1 VGGAWQSILSQILP
15 KSPLSEAVN
24 GNTVG
29 VIAFS
34 IMLGLGLAAAG
45 EAARTAREVVNGML
59 AALLEVIRWI
69 LWIMPVGLFLFIV
82 GVVGKLGLANVSGP
96 IAKYFA
102 VVMSALLVHGF
113 ILLPLMGLLLGA
125 GNCWSLMWRVRRAL
139 LTAFSTASSNATLPV
154 TLEVS
159 VAEGG
164 CSKRA
169 TSFVVPIG
177 ATINMDGTALY
188 EAVAALF
195 LFQLFGVD
203 LTFGDTV
210 IVVMT
215 ATLAAI
221 GAAGI
226 PSAGLVTLVIVITAV
241 NTSLAGR
248 GLPPVPIS
256 AIGIIIGVDRLVDM
270 LRTTMN
276 VWGDIVGAKV
286 ITRLAPDE

>member
-1 VGGAWQSILSQILP
+1 M
-15 KSPLSEAVN
+15 PL
-24 GNTVG
+24 
-29 VIAFS
+29 
-34 IMLGLGLAAAG
+34 
-45 EAARTAREVVNGML
+45 
-59 AALLEVIRWI
+59 
-69 LWIMPVGLFLFIV
+69 GLFLFIV
-82 GVVGKLGLANVSGP
+82 GVVGKIGLANISGP

-102 VVMSALLVHGF
+102 VVMGALLVHGF
-113 ILLPLMGLLLGA
+113 ILLPLMGLLLGG
-125 GNCWSLMWRVRRAL
+125 GNCWQLMWRVRRAL

-195 LFQLFGVD
+195 LLQLFGVD

-248 GLPPVPIS
+248 GLPPVPVS

-286 ITRLAPDE
+286 ITRLAPDPDGLRPSGKVD

>member
-1 VGGAWQSILSQILP
+1 
-15 KSPLSEAVN
+15 
-24 GNTVG
+24 
-29 VIAFS
+29 
-34 IMLGLGLAAAG
+34 
-45 EAARTAREVVNGML
+45 
-59 AALLEVIRWI
+59 
-69 LWIMPVGLFLFIV
+69 
-82 GVVGKLGLANVSGP
+82 
-96 IAKYFA
+96 
-102 VVMSALLVHGF
+102 
-113 ILLPLMGLLLGA
+113 
-125 GNCWSLMWRVRRAL
+125 VRRAL

-159 VAEGG
+159 VTEGG

-169 TSFVVPIG
+169 TNFVIPIG

-276 VWGDIVGAKV
+276 VWGDVVGAKV
-286 ITRLAPDE
+286 ITRLAPDEV